1 MSLND
6 FVTEEDIKQ
15 EIINE
20 LCSYDKDLVTNITEY
35 LMRDNKISRM
45 YSFAGWWVIYKKR
58 ALDLVSTDLRNKN
71 T

>member
-6 FVTEEDIKQ
+6 VVTEEDIKR

-58 ALDLVSTDLRNKN
+58 SLDLVSTDLRNKN

>member
-6 FVTEEDIKQ
+6 VVTEEDIKR
-15 EIINE
+15 EITNE
-20 LCSYDKDLVTNITEY
+20 LSSYDKDLVTSVTEY
-35 LMRDNKISRM
+35 LMRDNKIDRN

>member
-6 FVTEEDIKQ
+6 VVTEEDIKR
-15 EIINE
+15 EITIE
-20 LCSYDKDLVTNITEY
+20 LSSYDKDLVTSVTEY
-35 LMRDNKISRM
+35 LMRDNKIDRN

-58 ALDLVSTDLRNKN
+58 ALELVSTDLRNKN

>member
-6 FVTEEDIKQ
+6 VVTEEDIKR
-15 EIINE
+15 EITIE
-20 LCSYDKDLVTNITEY
+20 LSSYDKDLVTNITEY
-35 LMRDNKISRM
+35 LMRDNKIDRN

-58 ALDLVSTDLRNKN
+58 ALELVSTDLRNKN

>member
-6 FVTEEDIKQ
+6 VVTEEDIKR
-15 EIINE
+15 EITIE
-20 LCSYDKDLVTNITEY
+20 LSSYDKELVTSVTEY
-35 LMRDNKISRM
+35 LMRDNKIDRN

>member
-6 FVTEEDIKQ
+6 VVTEEDIKR
-15 EIINE
+15 EITDE
-20 LCSYDKDLVTNITEY
+20 LSSYDKDLVTNITEY
-35 LMRDNKISRM
+35 LMRDNKIDRN

-58 ALDLVSTDLRNKN
+58 ALDLVSSDLRNKN

>member
-6 FVTEEDIKQ
+6 VVTEEDIKR
-15 EIINE
+15 EITIE
-20 LCSYDKDLVTNITEY
+20 LSSYDKDLVTSVTEY
-35 LMRDNKISRM
+35 LMRDNKIDRN

>member
-6 FVTEEDIKQ
+6 VVTEEDIKR
-15 EIINE
+15 EITDE
-20 LCSYDKDLVTNITEY
+20 LSSYDKDLVTSVTEY
-35 LMRDNKISRM
+35 LMKDNKIDRN

>member
-6 FVTEEDIKQ
+6 VVTEEDIKR
-15 EIINE
+15 EITNE
-20 LCSYDKDLVTNITEY
+20 LSSYDKDLVTNITEY
-35 LMRDNKISRM
+35 LMRDNKIDRN

-58 ALDLVSTDLRNKN
+58 AIDLVSTDLKIKN

>member
-6 FVTEEDIKQ
+6 VVTEEDIKR
-15 EIINE
+15 EITIE
-20 LCSYDKDLVTNITEY
+20 LSSYDKDLVTNITEN
-35 LMRDNKISRM
+35 LMKDNKIDRN
-45 YSFAGWWVIYKKR
+45 YGFAGWWVIYKKR

>member
-6 FVTEEDIKQ
+6 VVTEEDIKR
-15 EIINE
+15 EITNE
-20 LCSYDKDLVTNITEY
+20 LSSYDIDLVTNITEY
-35 LMRDNKISRM
+35 LMRDNKIDRN

-58 ALDLVSTDLRNKN
+58 ALDLVSSDLRNKN

>member
-6 FVTEEDIKQ
+6 VVTEEDIKR
-15 EIINE
+15 EITIE
-20 LCSYDKDLVTNITEY
+20 LSSYDKDLVTSVTEY
-35 LMRDNKISRM
+35 LMKDNKIDRN

>member
-6 FVTEEDIKQ
+6 VVTEEDIKR
-15 EIINE
+15 EITIE
-20 LCSYDKDLVTNITEY
+20 LSSYDKDLVTNITEY
-35 LMRDNKISRM
+35 LMRDNKIDRN

-58 ALDLVSTDLRNKN
+58 AIDLVSTDLKIKN

>member
-6 FVTEEDIKQ
+6 VVTEEDIKR
-15 EIINE
+15 EITIE
-20 LCSYDKDLVTNITEY
+20 LSSYDKDLVTSVTEY
-35 LMRDNKISRM
+35 LMKNNKISRA
-45 YSFAGWWVIYKKR
+45 YSFSGWWVIYKKR